1 MRTTKNVR
9 FLTQAA
15 MIAALYAV
23 LTYAAAAVN
32 LAYGAVQFR
41 FSEAL
46 TVLPVFTPAAIP
58 GLAVG
63 CFLAN
68 LGSPLGLVDWI
79 FGTGAT
85 LLAAMGTWM
94 ARKIQIKGV
103 PVLAPLPPVIANVVL
118 VGFELSCLS
127 SAGTFALGNFTW
139 AAFGASALSVG
150 IGELV
155 ICYALGLPLLLALRK
170 TGASQRL
177 FSLSELHPLKK
188 TPPAWMP
195 GRWRSFLSSGVTS
208 PPGWRR
214 WGPTGLRSPPGRTP
228 PLPRLP
234 SRGPR

>member
-85 LLAAMGTWM
+85 LLAAVGTWM
-94 ARKIQIKGV
+94 ARRIQIKGV
-103 PVLAPLPPVIANVVL
+103 PVLAPLPPVIANVVM

-139 AAFGASALSVG
+139 AAFGASALTVG

-177 FSLSELHPLKK
+177 FS
-188 TPPAWMP
+188 
-195 GRWRSFLSSGVTS
+195 R
-208 PPGWRR
+208 
-214 WGPTGLRSPPGRTP
+214 
-228 PLPRLP
+228 
-234 SRGPR
+234 